1 MNTTNNTRLIPET
14 WSQIIKHMNE
24 MLAAPSAAYP
34 NTRWLSANSLRQ
46 LLVNARKAV
55 GAPESISGTKLLASL
70 EACGLAK
77 QHAFDAPKSGKAP
90 FKIYC
95 LDVGGEPP
103 ISPIELLTATQPN
116 FERSVICYFT
126 ALEYHQLTTQTAPH
140 HHIAQIKNYPP
151 TEARSKETAL
161 PPVAP
166 PPMGTVL
173 LCHDEIPYYVSKRDR
188 LLAPGIQTVVMA
200 PHCIARITT
209 LEQTLLDTL
218 HRPWSC
224 GGPAVVFEAWE
235 QAVSQIDESRLA
247 NYLEQIAS
255 PDLYR
260 RTGYMLE
267 QHEHTVSDR
276 TLKQSLAA
284 AKAAF
289 ATDHTSPVPLLPHVP
304 QQTLNQDWGLLV

>member
-1 MNTTNNTRLIPET
+1 MNATDNTRLVPET
-14 WSQIIKHMNE
+14 WSLIITRMNE

-34 NTRWLSANSLRQ
+34 NTRWLSATSLRQ

-70 EACGLAK
+70 EACGMAK
-77 QHAFDAPKSGKAP
+77 QHTFDSAKPNGTL
-90 FKIYC
+90 FKVYC

-103 ISPIELLTATQPN
+103 ISPMELLAATQSN
-116 FERSVICYFT
+116 FEQTAICYFT
-126 ALEYHQLTTQTAPH
+126 ALEYHQLTTQIAPH
-140 HHIAQIKNYPP
+140 HHIAQLKDYPP
-151 TEARSKETAL
+151 NEDRSRETAT
-161 PPVAP
+161 PVAP

-173 LCHDEIPYYVSKRDR
+173 LRHDEIPYYVSKRDR
-188 LLAPGIQTVVMA
+188 LLAPGIQTVLMA
-200 PHCIARITT
+200 PHFMAHITT

-224 GGPAVVFEAWE
+224 GGPSVVFEAWE

-260 RTGYMLE
+260 RTGYMLD
-267 QHEHTVSDR
+267 QYAYTVSDPALR
-276 TLKQSLAA
+276 KSIVA

-289 ATDHTSPVPLLPHVP
+289 VAAHASPVPLLPYVP